1 MVLQYFRLFL
11 RSLFAAR
18 HNKQAA
24 DFSALQQMYKFL
36 VSFPCKGSMQEMEK
50 SGFVHITQTKREQLC
65 YNAQCKDERTE
76 LDTQPGALTAA
87 P

>member
-1 MVLQYFRLFL
+1 
-11 RSLFAAR
+11 
-18 HNKQAA
+18 
-24 DFSALQQMYKFL
+24 
-36 VSFPCKGSMQEMEK
+36 MQEMEK